1 MFRGLIVAAS
11 VFVSMTACSAASPP
25 PPPIKTVSA
34 PTNSVSLPSSANV
47 APDPQLP
54 APSASVQTPLPTPPT
69 HPGRPEA
76 AERVLFLATHLRTT
90 DLREA
95 CPVTLDE
102 VSRVRCLISLR
113 YADENESKKLALT
126 LYEETGSL
134 AGLLPE
140 ETNQDGKGKKIQL
153 KPARPIGRNKEHL
166 QWILDAMRDYA
177 RFLQELNKR
186 ASRPVLMR
194 DRPLDFRFFYTEEG
208 GTPSA
213 FAVGRNVGY
222 NLNGTVN
229 VHAEAVRD
237 TLFHEIFH
245 LNDVWQDNFSA
256 RLLAPIE
263 MRILER
269 CKNNVKCLGPY
280 APTDTTMNGKPYAF
294 IDGGNGKEY
303 AAELALRYF
312 REQRL
317 MIDGKPLPIPA
328 FKCGPAENQEALT
341 LMTDTFFGGVDLV
354 PACDAPI
361 AQP

>member
-1 MFRGLIVAAS
+1 MMPRAGIVFAFVFASFAGCSGSPPQQRAA
-11 VFVSMTACSAASPP
+11 TPAPTISAAPISSVTAIPPAPP
-25 PPPIKTVSA
+25 PTA
-34 PTNSVSLPSSANV
+34 
-47 APDPQLP
+47 P
-54 APSASVQTPLPTPPT
+54 APAPRATPPT
-69 HPGRPEA
+69 HPGRAEA

-95 CPVTLDE
+95 CPVALDE
-102 VSRVRCLISLR
+102 VPRIRCLISLR
-113 YADENESKKLALT
+113 YADEDESKKLALA

-140 ETNQDGKGKKIQL
+140 ETNQDGKGKKVQL

-166 QWILDAMRDYA
+166 QWIVDAMREYA
-177 RFLQELNKR
+177 RFFHELSKR
-186 ASRPVLMR
+186 QTKPIVMQ
-194 DRPLDFRFFYTEEG
+194 DRPLDFRFFYTEDG

-213 FAVGRNVGY
+213 FAVGRNIGY
-222 NLNGTVN
+222 NLRGTVN
-229 VHAEAVRD
+229 VHDEAVRD

-245 LNDVWQDNFSA
+245 LNDVWQNNFSA

-263 MRILER
+263 ARIVAI
-269 CKNNVKCLGPY
+269 CKGNLKCLAPY

-294 IDGGNGKEY
+294 IDGGQGKEY

-328 FKCGPAENQEALT
+328 FKCGPPENKEAMAL
-341 LMTDTFFGGVDLV
+341 LVDAFFGGVDLV
-354 PACDAPI
+354 PACGP
-361 AQP
+361 

>member
-1 MFRGLIVAAS
+1 MVIA
-11 VFVSMTACSAASPP
+11 TAPP
-25 PPPIKTVSA
+25 PPTSA
-34 PTNSVSLPSSANV
+34 V
-47 APDPQLP
+47 APPP
-54 APSASVQTPLPTPPT
+54 GPPT

-95 CPVTLDE
+95 CPVTMEE
-102 VSRVRCLISLR
+102 VPRIRCLISLR
-113 YADENESKKLALT
+113 YADEVESKKLALS

-140 ETNQDGKGKKIQL
+140 ETNQDSKGHKVRL
-153 KPARPIGRNKEHL
+153 KPARPIGKNKVHL
-166 QWILDAMRDYA
+166 EWILGAMREYA
-177 RFLQELNKR
+177 RFFQELDKR
-186 ASRPVLMR
+186 KKTPLVMR

-213 FAVGRNVGY
+213 FAVGRNIGY
-222 NLNGTVN
+222 NLNGTLN
-229 VHAEAVRD
+229 VHDEAVRD

-256 RLLAPIE
+256 RVLAPIE
-263 MRILER
+263 ARILAT
-269 CKNNVKCLGPY
+269 CKNNVKCLSQY

-294 IDGGNGKEY
+294 TDGGSGKEY

-317 MIDGKPLPIPA
+317 MMDGKPLPIAA
-328 FKCGPAENQEALT
+328 FKCGPPENKDAMG
-341 LMTDTFFGGVDLV
+341 LMIEVFFGGVDLV
-354 PACDAPI
+354 ADCES
-361 AQP
+361 